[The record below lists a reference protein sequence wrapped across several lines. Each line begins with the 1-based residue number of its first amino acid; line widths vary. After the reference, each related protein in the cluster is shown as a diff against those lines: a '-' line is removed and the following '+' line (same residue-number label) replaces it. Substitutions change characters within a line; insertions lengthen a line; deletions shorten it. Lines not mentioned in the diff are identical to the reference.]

1 MPFCSGWPGPWGEG
15 YTVPPLCLH
24 LSLAR
29 DALFQLGDSPGG
41 GRGRY
46 LIGATLPDIH
56 MMSDFAREHTHY
68 MDLAQREEGGEEIAR
83 FFRANPH
90 LAHESK
96 HPPTRALVAGYLS
109 HLVTDSAWIARIYR
123 PYFGPESSL
132 SGDPL
137 ANLLDRL
144 LQFELDRRVQED
156 MAGMAALVK
165 DIGLVSWDE
174 EAALFDEDSLT
185 RWQTFVMD
193 AAVRP
198 HTWDRFPTFVRH
210 YVARHGNLRE
220 DQVKRFLSDI
230 PARLSWVLE
239 HVPPEALV
247 AFRQGALQ
255 GSLRLARERG
265 W

>member
-1 MPFCSGWPGPWGEG
+1 M
-15 YTVPPLCLH
+15 PPLCLH

-29 DALFQLGDSPGG
+29 DAFSHLGDSSAG

-46 LIGATLPDIH
+46 LLGATLPDIH
-56 MMSDFAREHTHY
+56 MISDFAREHTHY
-68 MDLAQREEGGEEIAR
+68 VDLAQQEEGGEEIVR

-90 LAHESK
+90 LTHGSK
-96 HPPTRALVAGYLS
+96 LPPTRALVAGYLS

-174 EAALFDEDSLT
+174 EAALFDEDSLM

-210 YVARHGNLRE
+210 YANRHRNLRE
-220 DQVKRFLSDI
+220 DQVKGFLSDI
-230 PARLSWVLE
+230 PARLSWVVE
-239 HVPPEALV
+239 HVPPEALA
-247 AFRQGALQ
+247 AFRQGSLEA
-255 GSLRLARERG
+255 SLRVVREYLS
-265 W
+265 